1 MRLCSLVVAAAL
13 ATGSAAAQGL
23 APPGTLP
30 GTIPGARPGHV
41 PGVGESLPRSD
52 RASNIGTG
60 TMREVAPSLPQ
71 PAIGDAASVPDYV
84 NAAREA
90 LAGGRTGLAQQ
101 SLEMAE
107 TRLLDR
113 VVPGGVI
120 APSDQEAVMRLR
132 RAREA
137 LGAGQREQAMQILDT
152 LRAN

>member
-23 APPGTLP
+23 APSGSLP

-71 PAIGDAASVPDYV
+71 PAIGDAASASR
-84 NAAREA
+84 AAF
-90 LAGGRTGLAQQ
+90 T
-101 SLEMAE
+101 
-107 TRLLDR
+107 
-113 VVPGGVI
+113 
-120 APSDQEAVMRLR
+120 
-132 RAREA
+132 
-137 LGAGQREQAMQILDT
+137 
-152 LRAN
+152 